1 MASQYWFSL
10 MLLVSH
16 ELLHCASAAVH
27 QHGVDTTERE
37 SDGSFRARDA
47 DHYDDESRHNVEFD
61 HEAILGDCVL
71 FTSLCLGDMRRERA
85 GRVSQRSVVDK
96 KCNRATVCDVRKSRS
111 SGVGADFD
119 RGHILLVHRER
130 EGSGRVR

>member
-27 QHGVDTTERE
+27 QHSVDTNERE

-47 DHYDDESRHNVEFD
+47 GHYDNEARHNVEFD
-61 HEAILGDCVL
+61 HEAILGAPTL
-71 FTSLCLGDMRRERA
+71 FTSLCLDVIQRERA
-85 GRVSQRSVVDK
+85 GRVSQYSVVDK
-96 KCNRATVCDVRKSRS
+96 KCNRATVCDVRENRAHRA
-111 SGVGADFD
+111 GAGFYC
-119 RGHILLVHRER
+119 GHVLLVHRER
-130 EGSGRVR
+130 EGGGRVR